1 MSGKCQVNRV
11 PQSPGQPETVGG
23 NPIYDHSG
31 RSNTQMFTANI
42 GKMQITFQF
51 GPFDNAK

>member
-1 MSGKCQVNRV
+1 MKHQ
-11 PQSPGQPETVGG
+11 TVGG
-23 NPIYDHSG
+23 NSIYDQFG